1 MSKRYHVGM
10 SQTVIFHDNTISH
23 TECQHF
29 FNLTEPAP

>member
-1 MSKRYHVGM
+1 M
-10 SQTVIFHDNTISH
+10 SQRYQPNSDFHDNTISH